1 MNYTINDAMLVL
13 LLTLKEI
20 PEARE
25 SELSFT
31 IMHVAKSLDVNYLD
45 LFHSYRDWEAGNYI
59 PQF

>member
-25 SELSFT
+25 SELSYT

-45 LFHSYRDWEAGNYI
+45 LFHSYRDWEAGRYE
-59 PQF
+59 PKF

>member
-13 LLTLKEI
+13 LLTLKEF
-20 PEARE
+20 PEAQKNDI
-25 SELSFT
+25 SFT

-45 LFHSYRDWEAGNYI
+45 LFYSYRDWEAGNYI

>member
-13 LLTLKEI
+13 LLTLKEF
-20 PEARE
+20 PEARKNDI
-25 SELSFT
+25 SFT